1 MTAKKSR
8 LETMAERVRGL
19 GYRMTPQRLAVLRV
33 LANSRKHP
41 SVEEIYDKV
50 KGDFPMTSL
59 ATIYK
64 TVTLLKEIGEVME
77 LHVGGGRNRYDGRRP
92 EPHPHLICIDCGEII
107 DPDITTA
114 ESLPDEIV
122 RETGYQIVGQRL
134 DFFGVCPA
142 CQAARAETETETAE
156 EVPA

>member
-1 MTAKKSR
+1 
-8 LETMAERVRGL
+8 MAERVRGL

-33 LANSRKHP
+33 LANSREHP
-41 SVEEIYDKV
+41 SVEDIYDEV
-50 KGDFPMTSL
+50 KADFPMTSL

-92 EPHPHLICIDCGEII
+92 DPHPHLICLHCGEIL
-107 DPDITTA
+107 DPDIATVD
-114 ESLPDEIV
+114 SLPEELV

-142 CQAARAETETETAE
+142 CQAAQAEADAAE
-156 EVPA
+156 EASA